1 MRKPRIG
8 LVLWLGLAGTAA
20 AEDYR
25 LRVANLY
32 RDSFVQY
39 FDGHLGTGSG

>member
-1 MRKPRIG
+1 MRKPWIG

-20 AEDYR
+20 AENYR
-25 LRVANLY
+25 LQVANLY

-39 FDGHLGTGSG
+39 FDGPLGTGSG

>member
-32 RDSFVQY
+32 RDRFVQY
-39 FDGHLGTGSG
+39 FDGPLGTGSG

>member
-8 LVLWLGLAGTAA
+8 LVLWRGLAGTAS

-25 LRVANLY
+25 LQVANLY
-32 RDSFVQY
+32 RSSFVQY
-39 FDGHLGTGSG
+39 FDGPRGTGSG